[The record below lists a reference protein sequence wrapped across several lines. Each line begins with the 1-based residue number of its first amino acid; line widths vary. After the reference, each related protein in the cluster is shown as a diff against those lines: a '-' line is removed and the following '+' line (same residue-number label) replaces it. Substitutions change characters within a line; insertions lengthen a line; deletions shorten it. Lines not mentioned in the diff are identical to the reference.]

1 MFGCSRNGYICPE
14 TYNPADFLIGALAIA
29 PGSENASQRSVNRV
43 CDQYAVS
50 EYAGR
55 IELLINFEMHLMECG
70 EFHDIDY
77 INYQFRGPLWP
88 MTLFWLCYRSLLT
101 IARDPTI
108 QTLRIIQKIVSLFC
122 LLFRNSSIFVPHQ
135 AIALMAGFCFFGS
148 AELTQR
154 GIQSVQGAVFIMI
167 TENTFGPMYSVLA
180 IFPQGFPLFLREKRS
195 GLYNTVLYY
204 VANVTSLVSIV
215 STLHQSKLVFQLCF
229 RFLV

>member
-1 MFGCSRNGYICPE
+1 MFVFCRNGYICPE

-29 PGSENASQRSVNRV
+29 PGSEHASQKSVNRL

-50 EYAGR
+50 EYSGR
-55 IELLINFEMHLMECG
+55 INVLINFEIHIMECR
-70 EFHDIDY
+70 EFPDADDT
-77 INYQFRGPLWP
+77 NYQFRGPLWP
-88 MTLFWLCYRSLLT
+88 KKIFWLCYRTLLT
-101 IARDPTI
+101 IIRDPTI
-108 QTLRIIQKIVSLFC
+108 QTLRIIQKIVCALCAWGFNKQIKKFLFI
-122 LLFRNSSIFVPHQ
+122 SIVQ

-204 VANVTSLVSIV
+204 VANVLALVSPACYYMRSNLI
-215 STLHQSKLVFQLCF
+215 
-229 RFLV
+229 